1 MQNTIL
7 PNVEPLGA
15 EYATTEQHSEV
26 ATQGN
31 NNVLPSVNS
40 STAPGGTLTL
50 SAIPTATGRNNERNA
65 IPTAIGSNNERNVR
79 RRVSSG
85 EQRNNSGSARSVCEV
100 SSLVEMM
107 QQNTRA
113 LLRRTFA
120 EVQRDYES
128 SMISLQ

>member
-15 EYATTEQHSEV
+15 EYATTEQRSEV

-31 NNVLPSVNS
+31 DNVLPSVNS
-40 STAPGGTLTL
+40 SVAPGGTLTL
-50 SAIPTATGRNNERNA
+50 SA

-85 EQRNNSGSARSVCEV
+85 EQRNNSG
-100 SSLVEMM
+100 
-107 QQNTRA
+107 
-113 LLRRTFA
+113 
-120 EVQRDYES
+120 
-128 SMISLQ
+128 